1 MKLTAPINLL
11 LFEGKNMARPT
22 FKHNPRVNAIFDDL
36 DQYLRFCQDFG
47 YRYNEADLYNW
58 KSYAYQQFNKHLQG
72 KFAKDMWTQDS
83 NRRSR

>member
-22 FKHNPRVNAIFDDL
+22 FKHNARLQAIFDDL

-47 YRYNEADLYNW
+47 YKYDEKDLYNW
-58 KSYAYQQFNKHLQG
+58 KSYAYQQFNKHIQG
-72 KFAKDMWTQDS
+72 KFAKDMWIQDS